1 MSFPVVIATNGLG
14 IPVVP
19 VTENAP
25 TATVAANGLGAP
37 IVIATNGLGAPLILL
52 NYTAATGALSW
63 AGNAE
68 DGETITI
75 GATVYTF
82 VAVLADA
89 YDVLI
94 GASASLS
101 IANLIAAINHTAG
114 EGTTYGTGTLINPDV
129 SAATVPGIMNVTAKV
144 VGPAG
149 NSIVTEST
157 VATATWGASTLQGG
171 Q

>member
-1 MSFPVVIATNGLG
+1 MSFPVVIAANGLG

-37 IVIATNGLGAPLILL
+37 IVIADIGAPLILL

-94 GASASLS
+94 GASASVS

-129 SAATVPGIMNVTAKV
+129 SAATVPGIMNVTAKT
-144 VGPAG
+144 VGPSG

-157 VATATWGASTLQGG
+157 VTTATWGAATLQGG